1 MNLISDTI
9 NDFQKTDQ
17 KRKHKTV
24 WQKWALPSYFAELE
38 SRWGIVYR
46 IIINLQY
53 AMFFH
58 KNSRMFKNVF

>member
-1 MNLISDTI
+1 MIFNKQIKNGNIKMCGSI
-9 NDFQKTDQ
+9 
-17 KRKHKTV
+17 
-24 WQKWALPSYFAELE
+24 AELE

-58 KNSRMFKNVF
+58 KN